1 MATTGTTGIL
11 TPDQE
16 KQIAVWLDD
25 LVKLKGLLEL
35 VDGYIFRILITLLD
49 DKVLDKLKAD
59 LKAQLSKLVEAAMAG
74 QVDEAEQLATDILVG
89 LVVIPGIDSTVEGL
103 IFSAAIQLAVAAI
116 LNKLQPQVGQPIVL
130 KVAEAKAKLAK
141 PAKKTKRSWE

>member
-11 TPDQE
+11 TPEQE

-25 LVKLKGLLEL
+25 LVKLKGFWEL
-35 VDGYIFRILITLLD
+35 IDGYIFKILITLLD
-49 DKVLDKLKAD
+49 DKGIDKLKAD
-59 LKAQLSKLVEAAMAG
+59 LKAKLSELVDAAMAG
-74 QVDEAEQLATDILVG
+74 KIDEAEQLATDILVG

-116 LNKLQPQVGQPIVL
+116 ISKLQVKTGKVFTL
-130 KVAEAKAKLAK
+130 KVAEAKKAAAK
-141 PAKKTKRSWE
+141 AKKANRF

>member
-25 LVKLKGLLEL
+25 LVKLKGFWEL
-35 VDGYIFRILITLLD
+35 IDGYVFKILITLLD
-49 DKVLDKLKAD
+49 DKVIDKLKVD
-59 LKAQLSKLVEAAMAG
+59 LKAQLAKLVDAAMAG

>member
-25 LVKLKGLLEL
+25 LVKLKGFWEL
-35 VDGYIFRILITLLD
+35 IDGYVFKILITLLD
-49 DKVLDKLKAD
+49 DKVIDKLKTD
-59 LKAQLSKLVEAAMAG
+59 LKAQLAKLVDAAMAG

-89 LVVIPGIDSTVEGL
+89 LVVIPGVDSTVEGL

-116 LNKLQPQVGQPIVL
+116 INKLSVTVGKPIVL
-130 KVAEAKAKLAK
+130 KVTAAKKAA
-141 PAKKTKRSWE
+141 AKTKRNRF

>member
-16 KQIAVWLDD
+16 KQLAVWLDD

-49 DKVLDKLKAD
+49 DKVLDKLKTD
-59 LKAQLSKLVEAAMAG
+59 LKTKLSALVAAAMAG
-74 QVDEAEQLATDILVG
+74 QVDEAEQLATDILVS
-89 LVVIPGIDSTVEGL
+89 LVQIPGVDSTVEGL
-103 IFSAAIQLAVAAI
+103 IFSAAIQLAVAAVI
-116 LNKLQPQVGQPIVL
+116 SKLAVTTGKTITL
-130 KVAEAKAKLAK
+130 KVAEAKKAAAKAK
-141 PAKKTKRSWE
+141 RNRF